1 MVEEGWGRGGGGDFY
16 AFESRAKVGLL
27 SNQGKKKKLILSSMG
42 RESCFWGNFKFTAHM
57 YFWRNVFY
65 IAIKYIGA
73 RINEI
78 TYA

>member
-1 MVEEGWGRGGGGDFY
+1 MVEEGWGGEGIFTRLRVAQRSDY
-16 AFESRAKVGLL
+16 SRIRV
-27 SNQGKKKKLILSSMG
+27 KKKKLILSSMG

-65 IAIKYIGA
+65 IAIKYIDA